1 MGTQPGAETHC
12 TPHAQVA
19 VVQPQL
25 THNPL
30 GQDSQELQG
39 LQQQID

>member
-12 TPHAQVA
+12 THAQVA